1 MINEERANRLVIRSR
16 STTYES
22 GIQNAL
28 STLDTAEGIA
38 TEMEM
43 NFSDEIS
50 SYDVLTSSS
59 STSFSCPSVYTPPSL
74 SPQHPSELSENWV
87 WTTSPTSITAPHQMD
102 PFTQCQETN
111 TGTDSERFY
120 HVQGINVDSWG
131 KMQGFNEEHVHHGVE
146 DGSSADDLLEAY
158 QLQFVSA
165 KAERNVMH
173 RDGYVLANDLDEE
186 ISMIRARETISSSS
200 QALIWESLNID
211 SGDSSIRQS
220 DDTDQDIF
228 GVPLDI
234 QSLSSVAHPLMGT
247 ISATYNQLAD
257 DGTDVDGRTFTVIPS
272 QTVAIPMTPLSNLGD
287 PFQTPVKTEQT
298 PERSYSPIND
308 VLLEASSY
316 RCQERSPSLSSKASV
331 TATCKS
337 GQSKVSPQQSPKHHP
352 RRPKKAV
359 VKKTRMVKGSFGSY
373 LCEVSNEPVKKYQC
387 RWGSGSSSCP
397 KSFQR
402 QEHRNRHEDI
412 HNPKKGH
419 VCQFCDR
426 PFGRKDNWKQHILK
440 THLQPAANERNIRY
454 TMKDLERVGIA
465 HEFVPTKRRN
475 RHRK

>member
-1 MINEERANRLVIRSR
+1 M
-16 STTYES
+16 
-22 GIQNAL
+22 

-43 NFSDEIS
+43 KFSDEIS

-59 STSFSCPSVYTPPSL
+59 STSFSCPSVYTPPSQ
-74 SPQHPSELSENWV
+74 SPQHPSEFSENWV
-87 WTTSPTSITAPHQMD
+87 WTTSSPSIPAPHQMD

-111 TGTDSERFY
+111 DGTDGEGYY
-120 HVQGINVDSWG
+120 HVQEINVDSWG
-131 KMQGFNEEHVHHGVE
+131 KMQEFGDEHVHHGVE
-146 DGSSADDLLEAY
+146 DGPSADDLLKAY
-158 QLQFVSA
+158 QLQLLSA
-165 KAERNVMH
+165 KAERDAMH

-186 ISMIRARETISSSS
+186 ISMIRHRETTSNSS
-200 QALIWESLNID
+200 QAFVWESFNID
-211 SGDSSIRQS
+211 HGNNFIEQS
-220 DDTDQDIF
+220 DDAGQDIF
-228 GVPLDI
+228 GVSLDI
-234 QSLSSVAHPLMGT
+234 QSLSSVAHPLMGRMN
-247 ISATYNQLAD
+247 ATYNQLAD
-257 DGTDVDGRTFTVIPS
+257 DGTDVDGRTFTVVPS

-287 PFQTPVKTEQT
+287 PFQTPVKAEQT
-298 PERSYSPIND
+298 PERSYSPSLMND

-316 RCQERSPSLSSKASV
+316 KCRECSPSLSSKASIA
-331 TATCKS
+331 ATYGS
-337 GQSKVSPQQSPKHHP
+337 GQSKVSPQQSPKSHP
-352 RRPKKAV
+352 RRSKKTV

-373 LCEVSNEPVKKYQC
+373 LCEVANEPVKKYQC
-387 RWGSGSSSCP
+387 RWGSGALSCP

-454 TMKDLERVGIA
+454 TVKDLERVGIA